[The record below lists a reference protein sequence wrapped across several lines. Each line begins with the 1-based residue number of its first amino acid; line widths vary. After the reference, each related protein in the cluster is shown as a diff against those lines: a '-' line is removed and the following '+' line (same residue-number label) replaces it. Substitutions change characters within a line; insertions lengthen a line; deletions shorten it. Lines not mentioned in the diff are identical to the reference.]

1 MIFGG
6 MYTSMHLSTL
16 GTHFLEVPTVSR
28 PLPSAM
34 VSLNSRLVD
43 RVPLRSIYSEPLGK
57 VRQRGVCNACRYTV
71 DSLITYTLDNPYS
84 LKTHSFFHFPS
95 WYAGIL

>member
-1 MIFGG
+1 MGLHT
-6 MYTSMHLSTL
+6 YVDKRRELRLHREETYYSLWSL
-16 GTHFLEVPTVSR
+16 GT
-28 PLPSAM
+28 
-34 VSLNSRLVD
+34 
-43 RVPLRSIYSEPLGK
+43 
-57 VRQRGVCNACRYTV
+57 RGLKTSDFGTTSDTV